1 MILVPVY
8 GIKVLIKLILL
19 RKGGGG
25 MPTLMLK
32 LDEKLYAGLKSIA
45 DNNKTSVTGAVLKI
59 LADEVLNNNVST
71 QEVKLSQDEINRFTD
86 RVFKQRDQVYKRL
99 S

>member
-1 MILVPVY
+1 
-8 GIKVLIKLILL
+8 
-19 RKGGGG
+19 

-32 LDEKLYAGLKSIA
+32 LDENLYAGLKSIA

-59 LADEVLNNNVST
+59 LADEVLNNNVSA
-71 QEVKLSQDEINRFTD
+71 QEVKLSQDEVNRFTD

>member
-19 RKGGGG
+19 RKGGS

>member
-1 MILVPVY
+1 
-8 GIKVLIKLILL
+8 
-19 RKGGGG
+19 

-32 LDEKLYAGLKSIA
+32 LDENLYAGLKSIA
-45 DNNKTSVTGAVLKI
+45 DNNKTSVTGAALKI
-59 LADEVLNNNVST
+59 LADEVLNNNVSA
-71 QEVKLSQDEINRFTD
+71 QEVKLSRDEINRFTD